1 MERSENEIVAA
12 PPFSTVQ
19 VKPPRFLRG
28 WYRLHFPEI
37 LRSSCRRYA
46 FPLLRQC
53 CFGTGCC
60 WQEPRRQAE
69 VRARKRG
76 ERPSFSSAFCR
87 WRGWELPLRGVIS
100 AGAESASGAA
110 VPIFSP
116 QFIQKTASSGIGLPY
131 LGQNGQVAGRRG
143 TQIFLK
149 RTIVFALLD
158 GVLLAFDLRELVYR
172 AADDQ
177 QSSGDTNDEQG
188 VSLRNFW
195 RGGR

>member
-19 VKPPRFLRG
+19 VKPPRFFARMLSNR
-28 WYRLHFPEI
+28 WESPASRSVPFVQSVSTTFP
-37 LRSSCRRYA
+37 LRSKNLSR
-46 FPLLRQC
+46 
-53 CFGTGCC
+53 
-60 WQEPRRQAE
+60 
-69 VRARKRG
+69 
-76 ERPSFSSAFCR
+76 SH
-87 WRGWELPLRGVIS
+87 
-100 AGAESASGAA
+100 
-110 VPIFSP
+110 
-116 QFIQKTASSGIGLPY
+116 SSGHLWSWCFCGPFDIEIVSARPRCPVR
-131 LGQNGQVAGRRG
+131 QNGQAAGRRG

-172 AADDQ
+172 AAGDQ

>member
-1 MERSENEIVAA
+1 MHDLKSLGITGVQVRAVCPVGVDDISAAVQKFDADLIVADIFGAGVFHGPFDIEIVSAR
-12 PPFSTVQ
+12 
-19 VKPPRFLRG
+19 PRC
-28 WYRLHFPEI
+28 P
-37 LRSSCRRYA
+37 
-46 FPLLRQC
+46 
-53 CFGTGCC
+53 
-60 WQEPRRQAE
+60 
-69 VRARKRG
+69 V
-76 ERPSFSSAFCR
+76 
-87 WRGWELPLRGVIS
+87 
-100 AGAESASGAA
+100 
-110 VPIFSP
+110 
-116 QFIQKTASSGIGLPY
+116 
-131 LGQNGQVAGRRG
+131 GQNGQVTGRRG

>member
-1 MERSENEIVAA
+1 MHDLKSLGITGVQIRAVCPVGVDDISAAVQKFDADLIVADIFGAGVFHGPFDIEIVSAR
-12 PPFSTVQ
+12 
-19 VKPPRFLRG
+19 PRC
-28 WYRLHFPEI
+28 P
-37 LRSSCRRYA
+37 
-46 FPLLRQC
+46 
-53 CFGTGCC
+53 
-60 WQEPRRQAE
+60 
-69 VRARKRG
+69 V
-76 ERPSFSSAFCR
+76 
-87 WRGWELPLRGVIS
+87 
-100 AGAESASGAA
+100 
-110 VPIFSP
+110 
-116 QFIQKTASSGIGLPY
+116 
-131 LGQNGQVAGRRG
+131 GQNGQVAGRRG

>member
-1 MERSENEIVAA
+1 MHDLKSLGITGVQVRAVCPVGVDDISTAVQKFDADLIVADIFGAGVFHGPFDIEIVSAR
-12 PPFSTVQ
+12 
-19 VKPPRFLRG
+19 PRC
-28 WYRLHFPEI
+28 P
-37 LRSSCRRYA
+37 
-46 FPLLRQC
+46 
-53 CFGTGCC
+53 
-60 WQEPRRQAE
+60 
-69 VRARKRG
+69 V
-76 ERPSFSSAFCR
+76 
-87 WRGWELPLRGVIS
+87 
-100 AGAESASGAA
+100 
-110 VPIFSP
+110 
-116 QFIQKTASSGIGLPY
+116 
-131 LGQNGQVAGRRG
+131 GQNGQVAGRRG

>member
-19 VKPPRFLRG
+19 VKPPRFFCADALKSLG
-28 WYRLHFPEI
+28 I
-37 LRSSCRRYA
+37 
-46 FPLLRQC
+46 
-53 CFGTGCC
+53 TGV
-60 WQEPRRQAE
+60 Q
-69 VRARKRG
+69 VRAVC
-76 ERPSFSSAFCR
+76 P
-87 WRGWELPLRGVIS
+87 V
-100 AGAESASGAA
+100 
-110 VPIFSP
+110 
-116 QFIQKTASSGIGLPY
+116 
-131 LGQNGQVAGRRG
+131 GQNGQVAGRRG

-172 AADDQ
+172 AAGDQ

>member
-1 MERSENEIVAA
+1 MHDLKSLGITGVQVRAVCPVAVDDISAAVQKFDADLIVADIFGAGVFHGPFDIEIVSAR
-12 PPFSTVQ
+12 
-19 VKPPRFLRG
+19 PRC
-28 WYRLHFPEI
+28 P
-37 LRSSCRRYA
+37 
-46 FPLLRQC
+46 
-53 CFGTGCC
+53 
-60 WQEPRRQAE
+60 
-69 VRARKRG
+69 V
-76 ERPSFSSAFCR
+76 
-87 WRGWELPLRGVIS
+87 
-100 AGAESASGAA
+100 
-110 VPIFSP
+110 
-116 QFIQKTASSGIGLPY
+116 
-131 LGQNGQVAGRRG
+131 GQNGQVAGRRG

>member
-1 MERSENEIVAA
+1 MHDLKSLGITGVQDRAVCPVGVDDISAAVQKFDADLIVADIFGAGVFHGPFDIEIVSAR
-12 PPFSTVQ
+12 
-19 VKPPRFLRG
+19 PRC
-28 WYRLHFPEI
+28 P
-37 LRSSCRRYA
+37 
-46 FPLLRQC
+46 
-53 CFGTGCC
+53 
-60 WQEPRRQAE
+60 
-69 VRARKRG
+69 V
-76 ERPSFSSAFCR
+76 
-87 WRGWELPLRGVIS
+87 
-100 AGAESASGAA
+100 
-110 VPIFSP
+110 
-116 QFIQKTASSGIGLPY
+116 
-131 LGQNGQVAGRRG
+131 GQNGQVAGRRG

>member
-1 MERSENEIVAA
+1 MVSS
-12 PPFSTVQ
+12 PFSRNTPFQ
-19 VKPPRFLRG
+19 LPTIRFSAFAAMLL
-28 WYRLHFPEI
+28 WNRL
-37 LRSSCRRYA
+37 LLARATATNRSASTETRRTA
-46 FPLLRQC
+46 FFFFGFLPLA
-53 CFGTGCC
+53 GMG
-60 WQEPRRQAE
+60 A
-69 VRARKRG
+69 
-76 ERPSFSSAFCR
+76 SSA
-87 WRGWELPLRGVIS
+87 GVIS

-195 RGGR
+195 RRGR

>member
-1 MERSENEIVAA
+1 MKRSENEIVAA

-19 VKPPRFLRG
+19 VKPPRFFARMVSSPFSRNTPFQLPTIRFSAFAAMLL
-28 WYRLHFPEI
+28 WNRL
-37 LRSSCRRYA
+37 LLARATATSRSASTETRRTA
-46 FPLLRQC
+46 FFFFGFLPLA
-53 CFGTGCC
+53 GMG
-60 WQEPRRQAE
+60 A
-69 VRARKRG
+69 
-76 ERPSFSSAFCR
+76 SSA
-87 WRGWELPLRGVIS
+87 GVIS

-110 VPIFSP
+110 VSIFSP

>member
-1 MERSENEIVAA
+1 MHDLKSLGITGVQVRAVCPVGVDDISAAVRKFDADLIVADIFGAGVFHGPFDIEIVSAR
-12 PPFSTVQ
+12 
-19 VKPPRFLRG
+19 PRC
-28 WYRLHFPEI
+28 P
-37 LRSSCRRYA
+37 
-46 FPLLRQC
+46 
-53 CFGTGCC
+53 
-60 WQEPRRQAE
+60 
-69 VRARKRG
+69 V
-76 ERPSFSSAFCR
+76 
-87 WRGWELPLRGVIS
+87 
-100 AGAESASGAA
+100 
-110 VPIFSP
+110 
-116 QFIQKTASSGIGLPY
+116 
-131 LGQNGQVAGRRG
+131 GQNGQVAGRRG

>member
-1 MERSENEIVAA
+1 MHDLKSLGITGVQVRAVCPVGVDDISAAVQKFDADLIVADIFGAGVFHGPFDIEIVSAR
-12 PPFSTVQ
+12 
-19 VKPPRFLRG
+19 PRC
-28 WYRLHFPEI
+28 P
-37 LRSSCRRYA
+37 
-46 FPLLRQC
+46 
-53 CFGTGCC
+53 
-60 WQEPRRQAE
+60 
-69 VRARKRG
+69 V
-76 ERPSFSSAFCR
+76 
-87 WRGWELPLRGVIS
+87 
-100 AGAESASGAA
+100 
-110 VPIFSP
+110 
-116 QFIQKTASSGIGLPY
+116 
-131 LGQNGQVAGRRG
+131 GQNGQVAGRRG